1 MIKKCFP
8 GVQVVHSS
16 NGNILSIINKSP
28 ININVVYAGSDRVSG
43 YQQQIKNNIGM
54 SVRELPRTDS
64 DISASKVISE
74 IDNKEFFTK
83 NTPAEIHSLYDEIKK
98 AYT

>member
-1 MIKKCFP
+1 M
-8 GVQVVHSS
+8 
-16 NGNILSIINKSP
+16 
-28 ININVVYAGSDRVSG
+28 VYAGSDRVSG

-54 SVRELPRTDS
+54 SVGELPRTDS
-64 DISASKVISE
+64 DISASKVIAE
-74 IDNKEFFTK
+74 INDKEFFTK